1 VGAGSTPAASTNAWD
16 LFRTKWRLRAELQ
29 GGFSTGWRL
38 RAELSE
44 TIVGAWILLVE
55 IVR

>member
-1 VGAGSTPAASTNAWD
+1 
-16 LFRTKWRLRAELQ
+16 LQ
-29 GGFSTGWRL
+29 GGFSAEWRL

-44 TIVGAWILLVE
+44 TIAGAWILLVE

>member
-1 VGAGSTPAASTNAWD
+1 
-16 LFRTKWRLRAELQ
+16 LQ
-29 GGFSTGWRL
+29 GGFSTKWRL

-44 TIVGAWILLVE
+44 TIIGAWILLVE